1 LSAAKHILVV
11 DDDATIRELIELAL
25 TDEGYEIIAARNGAE
40 ALAVVGAAP
49 VDLILLDIRMPIMD
63 GWTFARTYRDL
74 PGPHAPIIVLTASR
88 GTGEGAADV
97 AVAAFLAKPFE
108 IAPLL
113 AAVAHALTS
122 HGPGTASS

>member
-1 LSAAKHILVV
+1 MSAAKHILVV

-63 GWTFARTYRDL
+63 GWT
-74 PGPHAPIIVLTASR
+74 
-88 GTGEGAADV
+88 
-97 AVAAFLAKPFE
+97 
-108 IAPLL
+108 
-113 AAVAHALTS
+113 
-122 HGPGTASS
+122 